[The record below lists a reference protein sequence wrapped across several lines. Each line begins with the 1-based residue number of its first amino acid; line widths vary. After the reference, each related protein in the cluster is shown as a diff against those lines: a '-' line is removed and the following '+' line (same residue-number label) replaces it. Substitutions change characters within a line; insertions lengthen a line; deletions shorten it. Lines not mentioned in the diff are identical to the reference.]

1 MDIPNLKTFETVAT
15 LGSIS
20 QAAEKLHLT
29 QPAVTRRIQILES
42 QLNCRLFDRIGR
54 GLFLTESGNCL
65 LPNAQRILQLV
76 ETSRQELDDLSGPV
90 RGTLTLVTSH
100 HIGLHRLP
108 GVLQQ
113 FRQDYPMVKLCMQF
127 HNSYESQR
135 VILAGEAEVGITTEE
150 TLAPE
155 QLSSTLIWNDTL
167 HFVVANT
174 HPLLGR
180 KRLTLEHLSEYP
192 ALLPDAKFTTGLI
205 VRKLFEEKGIPLQV
219 DDDLSTEYLETLKA
233 LVTIGD
239 AWRVL
244 THTMTTDQSV
254 SVLKP
259 TGITM
264 KRKLVCITHR
274 DRSLSRAGKA
284 FLALLDKYRLSRP
297 EP

>member
-1 MDIPNLKTFETVAT
+1 MDLQNLKTFVSVAT

-42 QLNCRLFDRIGR
+42 QLNCRLFDRISR

-65 LPNAQRILQLV
+65 LPNAQRILQLA

-113 FRQDYPMVKLCMQF
+113 FRHDYPHVKLRMQF
-127 HNSYESQR
+127 HNSHESQQ

-167 HFVVANT
+167 HFVVANY
-174 HPLLGR
+174 HPLLAR
-180 KRLTLEHLSEYP
+180 KRPTLEQLSEYP
-192 ALLPDAKFTTGLI
+192 ALLPDAKLTTGRI
-205 VRKLFEEKGIPLQV
+205 VRNLFEEKGIPLHV
-219 DDDLSTEYLETLKA
+219 DEDLSTDYLETLKA

-239 AWRVL
+239 SWSVL
-244 THTMTTDQSV
+244 PNTMLTDQSI

-259 TGITM
+259 TGV
-264 KRKLVCITHR
+264 KLNRKLVCITHR
-274 DRSLSRAGKA
+274 DRSLSRAGNA
-284 FLALLDKYRLSRP
+284 FLELLQKHRKNSD
-297 EP
+297 